1 MNEYGIFEAKAKL
14 SEICATVA
22 QTGQPALIRKRG
34 IPIAKIVPVE
44 EEESGSSVWDTVQES
59 RNKYGSLDAEIE
71 LATRKVS
78 KGWDR
83 GPMDD
88 ES

>member
-22 QTGQPALIRKRG
+22 QTGEPALIRKRG
-34 IPIAKIVPVE
+34 KPIARIVPVE
-44 EEESGSSVWDTVQES
+44 DEESGRSVWDTVQES
-59 RNKYGSLDAEIE
+59 RKSYGPLDAEIDLPE
-71 LATRKVS
+71 RKVS
-78 KGWDR
+78 KEWAR
-83 GPMDD
+83 GPFED

>member
-22 QTGQPALIRKRG
+22 HTGEPALIRKHG
-34 IPIAKIVPVE
+34 KPIAKIVPVE
-44 EEESGSSVWDTVQES
+44 EEESGRSVWDTVQES
-59 RNKYGSLDAEIE
+59 RKSYGPLDVEIDLPE
-71 LATRKVS
+71 REVNTN
-78 KGWDR
+78 WDR
-83 GPMDD
+83 GPLED

>member
-1 MNEYGIFEAKAKL
+1 MDEYGIFEAKAKL

-44 EEESGSSVWDTVQES
+44 EEESGRSVWDTVQES
-59 RNKYGSLDAEIE
+59 RQSYGPLDAEIE
-71 LATRKVS
+71 LPERKIG

-83 GPMDD
+83 GPLED